1 MYIND
6 RLYSCRCPRWRISV
20 KLHPYKTNDRTDGR
34 TKRRDSVRPSVRSF
48 VRLFVRCVCQS
59 VRGVHPI
66 GGTNRDLQKFRG
78 TKFRDQPINTR
89 NLVSRLSGK
98 AIIKIIAIRCHIL
111 RLKCTKF
118 YSRRLSVRS
127 SVRPSLRGS
136 LTLKRCASAVT
147 DINARMSNYA
157 RPNAN

>member
-1 MYIND
+1 MRRTIE
-6 RLYSCRCPRWRISV
+6 
-20 KLHPYKTNDRTDGR
+20 RTDGQ
-34 TKRRDSVRPSVRSF
+34 RDETLSVRPSVR
-48 VRLFVRCVCQS
+48 LFVFLSVVS

-127 SVRPSLRGS
+127 SVRPSLRWS